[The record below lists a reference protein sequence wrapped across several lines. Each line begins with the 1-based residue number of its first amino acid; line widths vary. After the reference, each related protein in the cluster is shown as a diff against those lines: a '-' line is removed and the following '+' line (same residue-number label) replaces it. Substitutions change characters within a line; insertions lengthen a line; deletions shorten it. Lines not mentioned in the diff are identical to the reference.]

1 MHFAKARLSFW
12 LKLQEEVH
20 ITPRKGH
27 EKSKSNIFCNCT
39 FPVFIQS
46 PQHTSRYFFTVVTYV
61 LTICINFI
69 MKEVAK
75 YFSDMKLN
83 YDIILLFLLK
93 WYTVFVFIVLF
104 PIFWM
109 EYLYDF
115 FTKKN
120 FHQWDNF
127 EEIIVFGHNTE
138 FRIVKLST

>member
-1 MHFAKARLSFW
+1 MQKQDFHFW

-20 ITPRKGH
+20 ITPRKRH

-46 PQHTSRYFFTVVTYV
+46 PQHTWRYFFTVVTYV

-83 YDIILLFLLK
+83 YDISLLFLLN
-93 WYTVFVFIVLF
+93 WYTLFIFIVLF

-109 EYLYDF
+109 EYMIFLR
-115 FTKKN
+115 KKPFIN
-120 FHQWDNF
+120 EMIF
-127 EEIIVFGHNTE
+127 EEVIVCGQITE
-138 FRIVKLST
+138 FRIVKLIPL